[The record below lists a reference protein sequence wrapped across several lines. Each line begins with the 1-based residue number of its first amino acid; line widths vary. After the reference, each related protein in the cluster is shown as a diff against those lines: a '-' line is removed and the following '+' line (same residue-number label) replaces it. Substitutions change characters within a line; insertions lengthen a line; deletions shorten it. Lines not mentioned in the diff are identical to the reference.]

1 MRKPGFIIAALMV
14 AILVAPSTVP
24 AKNYKIDAEH
34 TSVRFRVRHLFTKTD
49 GQFKTF
55 EGKIVYDVATP
66 AELKV
71 TGSIDVG
78 SIDTNVKERDNH
90 LRSKDFF
97 DVANH
102 PKITFESTSVSD
114 IDAKANT
121 GKLHGKLTLR
131 GVTKDIVL
139 DVAFTGEGSDPWGN
153 HKAGFT
159 AATKIDRKEFGL
171 TWNET
176 LETGGVLVG
185 DEIEIQIDA
194 EAYVE

>member
-1 MRKPGFIIAALMV
+1 
-14 AILVAPSTVP
+14 
-24 AKNYKIDAEH
+24 
-34 TSVRFRVRHLFTKTD
+34 
-49 GQFKTF
+49 
-55 EGKIVYDVATP
+55 VATP
-66 AELKV
+66 TEVKV
-71 TGSIDVG
+71 TGSIDVE

-90 LRSKDFF
+90 LRGKDFF

-114 IDAKANT
+114 IDTKANT

-139 DVAFTGEGSDPWGN
+139 DVAFTGEGPDPWGN

-159 AATKIDRKEFGL
+159 ASTKIDRKDFGL
-171 TWNET
+171 TWNEA

-194 EAYVE
+194 EAYVQ